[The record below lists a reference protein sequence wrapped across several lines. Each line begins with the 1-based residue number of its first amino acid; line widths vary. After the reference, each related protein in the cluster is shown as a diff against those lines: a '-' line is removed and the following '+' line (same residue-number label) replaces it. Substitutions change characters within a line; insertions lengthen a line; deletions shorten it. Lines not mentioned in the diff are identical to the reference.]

1 MNGESDLQSL
11 ERFVVDNDELLLLEE
26 QVGRF
31 NIFDALGVA
40 RAEIRHSNFL
50 AWLISPNESHSQGDL
65 FLKALLM
72 DLLRRAR
79 QQGLTP
85 PVSPV
90 EIDGADLQGVE
101 IRREWK
107 NIDLLLTSEN
117 PSFVIAVENKVDSG
131 EHSDQLQRYEETIA
145 VEFPQSKRLL
155 VFLTPEGDEAS
166 DPDWVTY
173 SYGDLYQV
181 LTRAMRMNA
190 AAIGGDVAVFLGHY
204 LSLIGNRFM
213 DNEDI
218 DKLCRQIYANH
229 RRALEL
235 IWERVGTPAAGIIG
249 RVEAWLQERPEQWR
263 IIQTKQKEVEFIPV
277 GWARMLPP
285 IGKRKSPDSENW
297 ITVRI
302 RVGSTRVRLL
312 VVIAP
317 TTNSPIRKKVAER
330 LLKDKKEFGFSTF
343 FKKLTDDWTRILSDE
358 LYKLPEDDEPD
369 HEAIIQRIEKRLE
382 QFREQ
387 AAGVPA
393 ALRAVLKQ

>member
-387 AAGVPA
+387 ATGVPA

>member
-1 MNGESDLQSL
+1 
-11 ERFVVDNDELLLLEE
+11 
-26 QVGRF
+26 
-31 NIFDALGVA
+31 
-40 RAEIRHSNFL
+40 
-50 AWLISPNESHSQGDL
+50 
-65 FLKALLM
+65 
-72 DLLRRAR
+72 
-79 QQGLTP
+79 
-85 PVSPV
+85 
-90 EIDGADLQGVE
+90 
-101 IRREWK
+101 
-107 NIDLLLTSEN
+107 
-117 PSFVIAVENKVDSG
+117 
-131 EHSDQLQRYEETIA
+131 
-145 VEFPQSKRLL
+145 
-155 VFLTPEGDEAS
+155 
-166 DPDWVTY
+166 
-173 SYGDLYQV
+173 
-181 LTRAMRMNA
+181 
-190 AAIGGDVAVFLGHY
+190 
-204 LSLIGNRFM
+204 M